1 LGDCCAGVSVR
12 GLQFAAVH
20 EYEYAGLRGYD
31 RGGDQCGELHL
42 QHGAADGD
50 QLRCCDAGLATAFF
64 IPEHSQSNPALMIDG
79 LHKALVSLGVLTI
92 LSTTVF
98 GSLKSGDGRAVSQQ
112 KAIHPAG

>member
-1 LGDCCAGVSVR
+1 
-12 GLQFAAVH
+12 
-20 EYEYAGLRGYD
+20 
-31 RGGDQCGELHL
+31 
-42 QHGAADGD
+42 
-50 QLRCCDAGLATAFF
+50 
-64 IPEHSQSNPALMIDG
+64 MIDG